1 MERAARRR
9 RGVAMVALA
18 VGVGTA
24 SADDLRFVPDPGVRV
39 EQASNPEAGVDLTGL
54 VSLYYEDQAAQGPGE
69 RARVALSV
77 DGLDFQPGSVP
88 TDRANDPRRVR
99 MPDGAWRL
107 YQLTR
112 EATLTSSY
120 SVEGLQFTE
129 EPGLRYTSAPEDRG
143 EMGIYELFAD
153 SAGGVVML
161 YLGDLHGL
169 NNTRR
174 AYSTDGGLSFRYE
187 RGDVLGDAALGGG
200 GRSYVDITTN
210 ALPDGRRRLFAMQ
223 GGQGIYSFVTADE
236 GVTFVQ
242 EPGPRVSK
250 ADWTEF
256 QVVGLFDPTVVRLPD
271 GRYRMY
277 VCGQIDEPGGR
288 SRAVILSATTT
299 R

>member
-1 MERAARRR
+1 MERATGRW

-18 VGVGTA
+18 LGVGSA

-39 EQASNPEAGVDLTGL
+39 EQASSPEAGIDLTGL
-54 VSLYYEDQAAQGPGE
+54 VYLYYEDQAAQGPGGP
-69 RARVALSV
+69 ARVALSV
-77 DGLDFQPGSVP
+77 DGLDFQPGAVP
-88 TDRANDPRRVR
+88 ADRANDPRRVR

-120 SVEGLQFTE
+120 SADGLQFTE
-129 EPGLRYTSAPEDRG
+129 EPGIRYSSAVEDRG

-153 SAGGVVML
+153 STGGVVML

-174 AYSTDGGLSFRYE
+174 AYSTDGGLSFHYE
-187 RGDVLGDAALGGG
+187 RGDVLGDASLGGG
-200 GRSYVDITTN
+200 GRSYVDITTHP
-210 ALPDGRRRLFAMQ
+210 LPDSRRRLFAMQ

-236 GVTFVQ
+236 GVTFTP
-242 EPGPRVSK
+242 EPGARVSK

-277 VCGQIDEPGGR
+277 VCGQIDEAGGR
-288 SRAVILSATTT
+288 SRTVILSATTT

>member
-1 MERAARRR
+1 MERAARRW
-9 RGVAMVALA
+9 RGVAMVAVA

-24 SADDLRFVPDPGVRV
+24 AADDLRFVPDPGVRV
-39 EQASNPEAGVDLTGL
+39 ELASNPEAGLDLTG
-54 VSLYYEDQAAQGPGE
+54 VVFLYYEDQAAQGPGE

-77 DGLDFQPGSVP
+77 DGLDFQPGAVP
-88 TDRANDPRRVR
+88 ADRANDPRRVR

-112 EATLTSSY
+112 EATLTSSH
-120 SVEGLQFTE
+120 SVDGLQFTE
-129 EPGLRYTSAPEDRG
+129 EPGLRYSAAPEDRG
-143 EMGIYELFAD
+143 EMGIYELFVD

-174 AYSTDGGLSFRYE
+174 AYSTDGGLSFHYE
-187 RGDVLGDAALGGG
+187 RGDVLGDTLLGGG

-210 ALPDGRRRLFAMQ
+210 PLPDGRRRLFAMQ

-236 GVTFVQ
+236 GVTFTQ
-242 EPGPRVSK
+242 EPGARVAK

-288 SRAVILSATTT
+288 SRSVILSATT